1 MSASASGGG
10 SGAGAGSG
18 NGGGDGIAAPHAATE
33 QHVHAP
39 FNPWLIAI
47 VATLATFM
55 EVLDTSIANVAL
67 PHIAGN
73 LGAGVE
79 DSTWILTSYLVS
91 NAIVLP
97 ISGWMSSLFGRRNFY
112 LACVA
117 LFTLSSLLCGLAPNL
132 SVLVLCRLL
141 QGLGGGGLQPS
152 TQAILVDTFPLS
164 KRGMGMAVYGMT
176 VVAAP
181 VIGPTLGGWIT
192 DNASWRWVF
201 FINVPIGILSLA
213 LSSRFITDPP
223 FLPRRRGAERK
234 SIDWTGLGSLALAIG
249 ALQLILDLGERYD
262 WTASRFICTMIVVS
276 VSALMFTIWWE
287 LRHKDPVVDLRLL
300 GERNFA
306 LSVVATLLFGFVL
319 YGSTVLIPL
328 FTQTLM
334 GYTAMLSGMA
344 VSPSGLVIMFFMP
357 IVGFLVA
364 HIDSRKMIIFGALV
378 VSLALFSMGRFSL
391 DVSFGTIVSAR
402 MLQGLGMAFIFVPL
416 STVSY
421 AFIRAADRGAAS
433 SLISLA
439 RNIGASVGI
448 ATMAT
453 MISRQAQIHQG
464 ILVAHATPQDP
475 AYTAWIAQLTA
486 SFASQTSD
494 LAQAAQQ
501 AQAVVY
507 RMIEA
512 QARTLA
518 FVDVFRMMSF
528 AFLIVVPMML
538 LIRKPPR
545 VESEATLLL
554 E

>member
-1 MSASASGGG
+1 
-10 SGAGAGSG
+10 
-18 NGGGDGIAAPHAATE
+18 
-33 QHVHAP
+33 
-39 FNPWLIAI
+39 
-47 VATLATFM
+47 M
-55 EVLDTSIANVAL
+55 EILDTSIANVAL

-97 ISGWMSSLFGRRNFY
+97 ISGWMSTLFGRRNFY

-152 TQAILVDTFPLS
+152 TQAILVDTFPLA

-201 FINVPIGILSLA
+201 FINVPIGVLSLL

-223 FLPRRRGAERK
+223 FLPRRHGAERS
-234 SIDWTGLGSLALAIG
+234 SIDWMGLGGLALAIG
-249 ALQLILDLGERYD
+249 ALQMILDLGERYD
-262 WTASRFICTMIVVS
+262 WMASRFICTLAVAS
-276 VSALMFTIWWE
+276 VTAFVFTIWWE
-287 LRHKDPVVDLRLL
+287 LRHEDPVVDLRLL

-306 LSVVATLLFGFVL
+306 LSVAATLLFGFVL

-357 IVGFLVA
+357 IVGWLVA
-364 HIDSRKMIIFGALV
+364 HLDARKMIIFGALV
-378 VSLALFSMGRFSL
+378 VSSALFAMGRFSL
-391 DVSFGTIVSAR
+391 DVAFGDIVVAR

-421 AFIRAADRGAAS
+421 AFIRTADRGAAS

-448 ATMAT
+448 ASMAT
-453 MISRQAQIHQG
+453 MIARQAQVHQSL
-464 ILVAHATPQDP
+464 LVAHATPLDP
-475 AYTAWIAQLTA
+475 AYGAWMTQLTA
-486 SFASQTSD
+486 AFSAHTSD
-494 LAQAAQQ
+494 LAQATAQ
-501 AQAVVY
+501 AQAAIY
-507 RMIEA
+507 QMLGA

-518 FVDVFRMMSF
+518 FVDVFRMMSIG
-528 AFLIVVPMML
+528 FLIVVPMML
-538 LIRKPPR
+538 LIRKPPSTAGAAA
-545 VESEATLLL
+545 VVL

>member
-1 MSASASGGG
+1 VSAAAT
-10 SGAGAGSG
+10 AGAG
-18 NGGGDGIAAPHAATE
+18 GDGRGAAIEGDGALAEHHE
-33 QHVHAP
+33 HYHAP

-97 ISGWMSSLFGRRNFY
+97 ISGWMASLFGRRNFY
-112 LACVA
+112 LGCVA
-117 LFTLSSLLCGLAPNL
+117 LFTTSSLLCGLAPNL

-152 TQAILVDTFPLS
+152 TQAIMVDTFPLA

-201 FINVPIGILSLA
+201 FINVPIGVLSLL

-223 FLPRRRGAERK
+223 FLPRRRGAERG
-234 SIDWTGLGSLALAIG
+234 SIDWLGLGGLALAIG
-249 ALQLILDLGERYD
+249 ALQMILDLGERYD
-262 WTASRFICTMIVVS
+262 WSSSSFICTLAMLS
-276 VSALMFTIWWE
+276 VTAFVFTLWWE
-287 LRHKDPVVDLRLL
+287 LHHENPVVDLRLL
-300 GERNFA
+300 GERNFG
-306 LSVVATLLFGFVL
+306 LSVLTTLLFGFVL

-357 IVGFLVA
+357 IVGLLVA
-364 HIDSRKMIIFGALV
+364 RLDSRKMIIFGAVV
-378 VSLALFSMGRFSL
+378 VSLALFRMGHFSL
-391 DVSFGTIVSAR
+391 DVSFGDIVTAR

-421 AFIRAADRGAAS
+421 AFIRTADRGAAS

-448 ATMAT
+448 ASMAT
-453 MISRQAQIHQG
+453 MIARQSQIHQG
-464 ILVAHATPQDP
+464 LLVAHATPHDP
-475 AYTAWIAQLTA
+475 AYVAWTAQLTA
-486 SFASQTSD
+486 ALAAHTSD
-494 LAQAAQQ
+494 LALAAAQ
-501 AQAVVY
+501 AQAAIY
-507 RMIEA
+507 RMLEA

-518 FVDVFRMMSF
+518 FVDVFRMMSV
-528 AFLIVVPMML
+528 AFLIVVPMMM
-538 LIRKPPR
+538 LIRKPPTTAAAA
-545 VESEATLLL
+545 EAML

>member
-1 MSASASGGG
+1 MSEAATASVATDSDGA
-10 SGAGAGSG
+10 AGA
-18 NGGGDGIAAPHAATE
+18 APSHD
-33 QHVHAP
+33 HFHAP
-39 FNPWLIAI
+39 FSPWLIAI

-55 EVLDTSIANVAL
+55 EILDTSIANVAL

-97 ISGWMSSLFGRRNFY
+97 ISGWMSMLFGRRNFY
-112 LACVA
+112 LGCVA

-132 SVLVLCRLL
+132 SVLVVCRLL

-152 TQAILVDTFPLS
+152 TQAILVDTFPLA

-201 FINVPIGILSLA
+201 FINVPIGILSLV

-223 FLPRRRGAERK
+223 FLPRRRGAARGM
-234 SIDWTGLGSLALAIG
+234 IDWMGLGGLALAIG

-262 WTASRFICTMIVVS
+262 WAASRFICTMAVLS
-276 VSALMFTIWWE
+276 VTAFVFTIWWE

-306 LSVVATLLFGFVL
+306 LAIVTTLLFGFVL

-357 IVGFLVA
+357 IVGWLMA
-364 HIDSRKMIIFGALV
+364 YLDARKMIIFGALV
-378 VSLALFSMGRFSL
+378 VSLALFRMGHFSL
-391 DVSFGTIVSAR
+391 DVAFGDIVAAR

-416 STVSY
+416 STISY
-421 AFIRAADRGAAS
+421 AFIRTADRGAAS

-448 ATMAT
+448 ASMAT
-453 MISRQAQIHQG
+453 MIARQSQIHQG
-464 ILVAHATPQDP
+464 LLVAHATPHDP
-475 AYTAWIAQLTA
+475 AYAAWMAQLTA
-486 SFASQTSD
+486 AFAAHTSD
-494 LAQAAQQ
+494 LAQATAQ
-501 AQAVVY
+501 AQAAIY
-507 RMIEA
+507 RMLEA

-518 FVDVFRMMSF
+518 FVDVFRMMSV
-528 AFLIVVPMML
+528 AFLIVVPMMML
-538 LIRKPPR
+538 MRKPP
-545 VESEATLLL
+545 ATAAAAEGLL

>member
-1 MSASASGGG
+1 MSAVSITD
-10 SGAGAGSG
+10 GADSRGAATNG
-18 NGGGDGIAAPHAATE
+18 NAAPSAADHHE
-33 QHVHAP
+33 HYHAP
-39 FNPWLIAI
+39 FSPWLIAV

-97 ISGWMSSLFGRRNFY
+97 ISGWMSTLFGRRNFY

-141 QGLGGGGLQPS
+141 QGLGGGGLQPC
-152 TQAILVDTFPLS
+152 TQAIMVDTFPAA

-201 FINVPIGILSLA
+201 FINVPIGVLSLILS
-213 LSSRFITDPP
+213 SKFITDPP
-223 FLPRRRGAERK
+223 FLPRRRGADRG
-234 SIDWTGLGSLALAIG
+234 SIDWMGLGGLALAIG
-249 ALQLILDLGERYD
+249 ALQMILDLGERYD
-262 WTASRFICTMIVVS
+262 WTSSRFICTLAVLS
-276 VSALMFTIWWE
+276 VTAFVFTIWWE

-300 GERNFA
+300 RERNFA
-306 LSVVATLLFGFVL
+306 LSVAATLLFGFVL
-319 YGSTVLIPL
+319 YGSTVLLPL

-334 GYTAMLSGMA
+334 GYTAMLSGMV
-344 VSPSGLVIMFFMP
+344 VSPSGIVIMFFMP
-357 IVGFLVA
+357 IVGMLVA
-364 HIDSRKMIIFGALV
+364 RLDARKMIIFGAAV
-378 VSLALFSMGRFSL
+378 VSLSLFRMGRFSL
-391 DVSFGTIVSAR
+391 DISFGDIVTAR

-421 AFIRAADRGAAS
+421 AFTRTVDRGAAS

-439 RNIGASVGI
+439 RNIGASIGI
-448 ATMAT
+448 ASMAT
-453 MISRQAQIHQG
+453 MIARQAQIHQG
-464 ILVAHATPQDP
+464 ALVAHATPLDP
-475 AYTAWIAQLTA
+475 AYGAWMTQLTA
-486 SFASQTSD
+486 AFAAHTSDAALAASQ
-494 LAQAAQQ
+494 AQAAIYHM
-501 AQAVVY
+501 VGV
-507 RMIEA
+507 

-518 FVDVFRMMSF
+518 FVDVFRVMSI
-528 AFLIVVPMML
+528 AFLVVIPMML
-538 LIRKPPR
+538 LIRKPP
-545 VESEATLLL
+545 STLPAGEALL